1 MQTINAGA
9 RGLGLLILI
18 NADRFLFAGALALAL
33 VMSSYLGWLAVPAT
47 F

>member
-9 RGLGLLILI
+9 RGVGLLILL
-18 NADRFLFAGALALAL
+18 NADRLLFAGALVTALI
-33 VMSSYLGWLAVPAT
+33 MSSYLGWLAVPAT

>member
-9 RGLGLLILI
+9 RGLGLLVLL
-18 NADRFLFAGALALAL
+18 NADRFMFAGALAAAL
-33 VMSSYLGWLAVPAT
+33 VASSYLGWLAVPAT